1 MEPCAPKN
9 NRNNRNNKTAKLCV
23 KLHGTPCLPQ
33 ASVLPKKNF
42 LKKIPHYSLKI
53 PIFAKNF
60 LMNKRF
66 KTLFIALGIL
76 SITGCVSKKD
86 IIYFQN
92 DEIDQSKVSNSY
104 KTIIKPDDLLQITIT
119 ALDTEAVRAFN
130 LAAVTYST
138 SSNSAIGVAQQQN
151 YLVDNNGEIDF
162 PVIGK
167 LKIGGLTRDEL
178 ISLLK
183 EKLDPDYIKNP
194 NINVRLANYKVSILG
209 DVRLPGS
216 YTIPNERITILEA
229 IALAGDLNISGK
241 RQNILVIREEEG
253 KKVQYKVDLLS
264 KELFVSPVYYLQQN
278 DVIYVEPNYARIQS
292 ASSNSNTGLFISITG
307 VLISLLTSI
316 SILAR

>member
-1 MEPCAPKN
+1 MKN
-9 NRNNRNNKTAKLCV
+9 WFKTVLLFC
-23 KLHGTPCLPQ
+23 
-33 ASVLPKKNF
+33 SVL
-42 LKKIPHYSLKI
+42 
-53 PIFAKNF
+53 
-60 LMNKRF
+60 
-66 KTLFIALGIL
+66 FI
-76 SITGCVSKKD
+76 SSCVSKKD

-151 YLVDNNGEIDF
+151 YLVDSNGMIDF

-167 LKIGGLTRDEL
+167 LKIGGLSREEF
-178 ISLLK
+178 IAMLK

-194 NINVRLANYKVSILG
+194 NINVRLANFKVSILG
-209 DVRLPGS
+209 DVRMPGS

-229 IALAGDLNISGK
+229 IALAGDTNISAERRG
-241 RQNILVIREEEG
+241 ISVFREEAG
-253 KKVQYKVDLLS
+253 KKVKYNVDLLS
-264 KELFVSPVYYLQQN
+264 NATFTSPIYYLQQN

-292 ASSNSNTGLFISITG
+292 ASSNSNTTLFISITG
-307 VLISLLTSI
+307 LFITIVSLLI
-316 SILAR
+316 R

>member
-1 MEPCAPKN
+1 MKN
-9 NRNNRNNKTAKLCV
+9 WFKTVLLFC
-23 KLHGTPCLPQ
+23 
-33 ASVLPKKNF
+33 SVL
-42 LKKIPHYSLKI
+42 
-53 PIFAKNF
+53 
-60 LMNKRF
+60 
-66 KTLFIALGIL
+66 FI
-76 SITGCVSKKD
+76 SSCVSKKD

-151 YLVDNNGEIDF
+151 YLVDSNGMIDF

-167 LKIGGLTRDEL
+167 LKIGGLSIEEF
-178 ISLLK
+178 IAMLK

-194 NINVRLANYKVSILG
+194 NINVRLANFKVSILG
-209 DVRLPGS
+209 DVRMPGS

-229 IALAGDLNISGK
+229 IALAGDTNISAERRG
-241 RQNILVIREEEG
+241 ISVFREEAG
-253 KKVQYKVDLLS
+253 KKVKYNVDLLS
-264 KELFVSPVYYLQQN
+264 NATFTSPIYYLQQN

-292 ASSNSNTGLFISITG
+292 ASSNSNTTLFISITG
-307 VLISLLTSI
+307 LFITIVSLLI
-316 SILAR
+316 R